1 MNPFSYR
8 VYSTKN
14 PFNVTDNIE
23 TTEDSGMDISE
34 DSATNSQ
41 VEKENE

>member
-23 TTEDSGMDISE
+23 TPEHVCPDIPEDSSTD
-34 DSATNSQ
+34 SQ